1 MEMLLPISLA
11 DRKHKRMTRQ
21 EKYKRMTRQEKYRSI
36 PLNGL
41 DVSMTNIRGDKKEE
55 DKQVEVNRAGDEL
68 CSHTERI
75 DSLSISSA
83 RDVFSQTPSHLASL
97 PSPLFGTSQRPRE
110 FHAKKVS
117 FELRIGSPFLSN
129 EDSSIN

>member
-11 DRKHKRMTRQ
+11 DRKH
-21 EKYKRMTRQEKYRSI
+21 KRMTRQEKYRSI

-55 DKQVEVNRAGDEL
+55 DKHQVEVNRAGDEL